1 MLENWFIYQI
11 DRELTNHFDIL
22 LCLEGSF
29 EIHTFSK
36 CSRRHT
42 LSHMLRINTYI
53 WVHVRK
59 TNRSGEQNICQN
71 VQDQSTASR
80 LIYSA

>member
-1 MLENWFIYQI
+1 MLENWFIYRI

-22 LCLEGSF
+22 LCFGGSF
-29 EIHTFSK
+29 EIRTFSK

-42 LSHMLRINTYI
+42 LSHMLRMNTYN
-53 WVHVRK
+53 WVQVRK
-59 TNRSGEQNICQN
+59 TNRSGEQNICQS
-71 VQDQSTASR
+71 VRDQPTASR